1 MSSKRAQLEQ
11 LMASRILVLDGAMGS
26 VIQTYGL
33 GEEDY
38 RGTRFGHEHCKHD
51 QKGNNDL
58 LVLTRPDVIAQ
69 IHGAYLE
76 AGADIIE
83 TNSFSSQ
90 VISMADYRMEDVVYE
105 LNVEAAR
112 LARSVTDAFTAR
124 TPGKPRFVAGSIGPT
139 TRMLSLSPDV
149 NRPGYRAV
157 SFDAMRAAFKTQ
169 AAGLIAGGADVF
181 LLETTIDT
189 LNVKAALMGCEDAMV
204 ELGARLPIIVSFTIT
219 DASGRTL
226 SGQTVEA
233 FWTSVEHASPLAVG
247 INCALGPYE
256 MRPYIA
262 ELARVAPT
270 HIICY
275 PNAGLPN
282 AMGAYDLGAAEMGS
296 VLREFA
302 AEGWLN
308 IVGGCCGTQPAHIQA
323 VAEAVAGLAPRAVPE
338 GSQHPRF
345 SGMEQLEI
353 RPDANFT
360 MVGERT
366 NVTGS
371 RRFARLIKEDKIEEA
386 IEVARDQVQ
395 GGANILDVNMDEGM
409 LDSVEAMTN
418 FLNVIASEPDIARVP
433 IMIDSSRFSVLEA
446 GLKCVQGKAI
456 VNSISLKGGEAEFI
470 AQARIVRGYGAGV
483 VVMAFDEEGQ
493 AVTAAHKVSI
503 CERAYKILTE
513 QVGFKPQDIIFDP
526 NILTVATGIE
536 EHNNYAVEFIEAI
549 REIKVRCP
557 GALTSGGVSNISFSF
572 RGNDHVREAIHAVFL
587 YHAIR
592 AGLDMGIVNA
602 GQLAVYEDIAPD
614 LLERI
619 EDVLLNRR
627 DDATD
632 RLIEY
637 AEQVKQGGAKRTG
650 RDDSWREQPVAARL
664 KHALIHGI
672 VEFMEVDVEEARHLY
687 RRPLEIIEGPLMD
700 GMGVVGDLF
709 GVGKMF
715 LPQVVK
721 SARAMKKAV
730 AYLLPYMEA
739 EKEEGASNSQGRV
752 LLATVKGDVHDIG
765 KNIVGVV
772 LACNNYEIVDMGV
785 MVSCDQI
792 LKKAR
797 EIDADMIG
805 LSGLITPSLDEM
817 VHVAREMERTGFATA
832 GKAPI
837 PLLIGGA
844 TTSRKHTA
852 VKIAPVYSGPVVH
865 VLDASRVVGV
875 AGSLMN
881 ADVRAE
887 FMETTRAMQERD
899 RELHAQRGQVA
910 MLTWPEAQ
918 AAGLKLDWRAED
930 IAAPPFL
937 GARAI
942 EVPLAEL
949 VPFIDWTPFFNAW
962 GYRAAYPDILSSP
975 TMGQSARELFEQARA
990 MVEQIV
996 AEGSIQARGVY
1007 GFFPAASLGD
1017 DIALYRDEARDQEL
1031 ARLHM
1036 LRQQRVRPGDV
1047 ADNKSLADYVA
1058 PVGSGLADYIGAFA
1072 VSAGHG
1078 VDALCARY
1086 EAVHDDFSSIMV
1098 KAIADR
1104 FAEALAEYMHHKVRA
1119 QSGYEPSGTPDY
1131 DALIREKYRGIRPAP
1146 GYPACPDHTEK
1157 RTLWE
1162 LLDVERAAG
1171 IKLTESC
1178 AMWPAAAVSG
1188 WYFAHP
1194 QAHYFTV
1201 GYVGRDQVEDYARRK
1216 GMEQADAER
1225 WLAPILGYEP

>member
-1 MSSKRAQLEQ
+1 
-11 LMASRILVLDGAMGS
+11 

-33 GEEDY
+33 REEDY
-38 RGTRFGHEHCKHD
+38 RGSRFGHEHCKHD

-58 LVLTRPDVIAQ
+58 LVLTRPDVIRE
-69 IHGAYLE
+69 IHSAYLS

-90 VISMADYRMEDVVYE
+90 VISMADYHMEGIVYE

-112 LARSVTDAFTAR
+112 LARGVADEFCSK

-149 NRPGYRAV
+149 NRPSYRAV

-169 AAGLIAGGADVF
+169 AAGLITGGVDVL
-181 LLETTIDT
+181 LLETNIDT
-189 LNVKAALMGCEDAMV
+189 LNAKAAIMGCEDAMI
-204 ELGARLPIIVSFTIT
+204 ELGQRLPLIISFTIT

-233 FWTSVEHASPLAVG
+233 FWVSVEHASPLAVG

-256 MRPYIA
+256 MRPYIS
-262 ELARVAPT
+262 ELARVAST

-282 AMGAYDLGAAEMGS
+282 AMGGYDLGAGEMAD

-302 AEGWLN
+302 EQGWLN
-308 IVGGCCGTQPAHIQA
+308 IVGGCCGTQPAHIKA
-323 VAEAVAGLAPRAVPE
+323 VAEAVADLKPRTLPQT
-338 GSQHPRF
+338 SDNPRF
-345 SGMEQLEI
+345 SGMDLLEI
-353 RPDANFT
+353 RPETTFV

-371 RRFARLIKEDKIEEA
+371 RRFARLIKEGKIEEA
-386 IEVARDQVQ
+386 VEVAREQVV

-409 LDSVEAMTN
+409 LDSVGAMTH
-418 FLNVIASEPDIARVP
+418 FLNVIASEPDIARIP
-433 IMIDSSRFSVLEA
+433 IMIDSSRFEVLEA

-456 VNSISLKGGEAEFI
+456 VNSISLKGGEEEFL
-470 AQARIVRGYGAGV
+470 AQARTIRRYGAGV

-493 AVTAAHKVSI
+493 AVTAERKVAI
-503 CERAYKILTE
+503 CERAYKLLTE

-536 EHNNYAVEFIEAI
+536 EHNNYAVEFIEAV
-549 REIKVRCP
+549 RAIKQRCP

-572 RGNDHVREAIHAVFL
+572 RGNDYVREAIHAAFL

-602 GQLAVYEDIAPD
+602 GQLAVYEDIEPE
-614 LLERI
+614 LLTRI

-627 DDATD
+627 ADATD
-632 RLIEY
+632 RLLEL
-637 AEQVKQGGAKRTG
+637 AEQVKQGGGKRTG
-650 RDDSWREQPVAARL
+650 RDDAWREQPVAARL

-672 VEFMEVDVEEARHLY
+672 VEFMDADVEEARHLY
-687 RRPLEIIEGPLMD
+687 KRPLEIIEGPLME
-700 GMGVVGDLF
+700 GMSVVGDLF
-709 GVGKMF
+709 GAGKMF

-730 AYLLPYMEA
+730 AYLLPFMEA
-739 EKEEGASNSQGRV
+739 EKAEGASNIQGRV

-772 LACNNYEIVDMGV
+772 MACNNYEIHDMGV
-785 MVSCDQI
+785 MVSCEQI

-797 EIDADMIG
+797 EINADMIG

-817 VHVAREMERTGFATA
+817 VHVAREMEREGFGRCGRAV
-832 GKAPI
+832 

-875 AGSLMN
+875 AGALMSDETR
-881 ADVRAE
+881 ADFIAQ
-887 FMETTRAMQERD
+887 TRAMQERD
-899 RELHAQRGQVA
+899 RELHAQRGRIE
-910 MLTWPEAQ
+910 MLSFEAAR
-918 AAGLKLDWRAED
+918 AARLRLDFRQED
-930 IAAPPFL
+930 LPVPPFL
-937 GARAI
+937 GAR
-942 EVPLAEL
+942 EVTVALDEL

-962 GYRAAYPDILSSP
+962 GYRATYPEILNHP
-975 TMGQSARELFEQARA
+975 DMGSSARDLFNQAQQ
-990 MVEQIV
+990 MLKKIV
-996 AEGSIQARGVY
+996 ADRSIAASGVY
-1007 GFFPAASLGD
+1007 GFFPAASMGE
-1017 DIALYRDEARDQEL
+1017 DIILYADEARSAER

-1036 LRQQRVRPGDV
+1036 LRQQRMRPGDQD
-1047 ADNKSLADYVA
+1047 DNKALSDFIA
-1058 PVGSGLADYIGAFA
+1058 PVGSGLADHIGAFA
-1072 VSAGHG
+1072 VSAGQG
-1078 VDALCARY
+1078 VDALCAAY
-1086 EAVHDDFSSIMV
+1086 EAAHHDFSILV
-1098 KAIADR
+1098 KALADR
-1104 FAEALAEYMHHKVRA
+1104 LAEAMAEWLHWRVR
-1119 QSGYEPSGTPDY
+1119 SEWGYEPAGAPDY
-1131 DALIREKYRGIRPAP
+1131 AGLIRERYRGIRPAP

-1157 RTLWE
+1157 RTLWS
-1162 LLDVERAAG
+1162 LLEPDRVAG
-1171 IKLTESC
+1171 IRLTESC

-1194 QAHYFTV
+1194 EARYFTV
-1201 GYVGRDQVEDYARRK
+1201 GYVGRDQVEDYAARK
-1216 GMEQADAER
+1216 GMSVEEAER
-1225 WLAPILGYEP
+1225 WLAPILGYDP